1 MVSAL
6 DFPVTDP
13 EFDSRWK
20 SVFPAL
26 SSSLLPESS
35 NNNFSK
41 FNSVYQFAIEAT
53 LSLSLPHRREWKLLW
68 HNKQL

>member
-6 DFPVTDP
+6 

-26 SSSLLPESS
+26 SSSLTPESS
-35 NNNFSK
+35 YNK
-41 FNSVYQFAIEAT
+41 FLIMIILCHAT
-53 LSLSLPHRREWKLLW
+53 LVTELL
-68 HNKQL
+68 